1 MRIVCLAGGVG
12 GARLAFGLMRTLPQD
27 ELTVVVNTGDD
38 FAHLGLRICP
48 DLDTVMYTL
57 AGLANRQE
65 GWGLANDTFAAME
78 ALDKLA
84 GETWFRLGDRDIAT
98 HLRRTQLLKR
108 GLRLTEVTQS
118 LCAALDV
125 KTTVLPMTDQPVAT
139 RVVTD
144 EGTLDFQDYF
154 VRRRCEPSVSAV
166 LFAGID
172 RAEPSPEVRNALAE
186 AHGVILAPSNP
197 FVSIDPILSLPGIR
211 DLIALKPAV
220 AVSPIVGG
228 QAVKGPAAK
237 MLAELGLDVSAS
249 AVAGRYADV
258 VRGFV
263 MDEVD
268 SALIGQ
274 VQALGMQAVTTQS
287 IMRSDADR
295 EAMARVCLRLVE
307 RVPAARQP

>member
-1 MRIVCLAGGVG
+1 MKVVCLAGGVG
-12 GARLAFGLMRTLPQD
+12 GARLAFGLARALSPD
-27 ELTVVVNTGDD
+27 EMTIVVNTGDD
-38 FAHLGLRICP
+38 FTHLGLRICP

-65 GWGLANDTFAAME
+65 GWGLANDTFAGME
-78 ALDKLA
+78 ALEKLG

-98 HLRRTQLLKR
+98 HLRRTHLLNQ

-125 KTTVLPMTDQPVAT
+125 KTAVLPMTDQPVAT

-154 VRRRCEPSVSAV
+154 VRRHCQPRLSAI
-166 LFAGID
+166 LFAGIE
-172 RAEPSPEVRNALAE
+172 RAEPSPDVRQALA
-186 AHGVILAPSNP
+186 AADGVVLAPSNP
-197 FVSIDPILSLPGIR
+197 FVSIEPILGLPGMR
-211 DLIALKPAV
+211 DLIARLPAV

-249 AVAGRYADV
+249 AVARRYTDL

-268 SALIGQ
+268 SALASE
-274 VQALGMQAVTTQS
+274 VEALGMQVVTTHS
-287 IMRSDADR
+287 IMRYDEDR
-295 EAMARVCLRLVE
+295 EALARVCLRLLE
-307 RVPAARQP
+307 RVAGARLP